1 MRRLARL
8 QPVCRGAV
16 LGRGAS
22 TSSDPSGNT
31 LYETHVRLGFAE
43 RAALA
48 AGSALGALVRPERAD
63 LVAAFGYACS
73 SLPRSC
79 LRRVLSETTGTAALE
94 GMRRRM
100 AADPVGARLL
110 RERPRI
116 TDATLAACWASPPAS
131 FGAAYAG
138 FMGVRSFAP
147 RDRPP
152 VRFVDDE
159 ELAYVAARAREVHDL
174 WHVLFGCSTTIA
186 GELRLKAVEAVQTG
200 LPSAALAALVAPLR
214 LSGDQQAAMLRHGF
228 PWALRAGSQAVD
240 LMCIH
245 YELHFEEALDLCR
258 ARWRITP
265 WEKPT

>member
-1 MRRLARL
+1 
-8 QPVCRGAV
+8 
-16 LGRGAS
+16 
-22 TSSDPSGNT
+22 
-31 LYETHVRLGFAE
+31 
-43 RAALA
+43 
-48 AGSALGALVRPERAD
+48 
-63 LVAAFGYACS
+63 
-73 SLPRSC
+73 
-79 LRRVLSETTGTAALE
+79 
-94 GMRRRM
+94 M
-100 AADPVGARLL
+100 AADPEGARLL

-116 TDATLAACWASPPAS
+116 TDATLAACWASPPDS

-152 VRFVDDE
+152 VRFVDEE

-214 LSGDQQAAMLRHGF
+214 LRPELRASMLRQGL
-228 PWALRAGSQAVD
+228 PWALRAGSQAAD

-245 YELHFEEALDLCR
+245 YEQHFAEGLDLCR

-265 WEKPT
+265 WTRPLP